1 LGKTSLVTLRVIFG
15 LVAAFRAV
23 FIYGEVAAAET
34 WQPQLPRGREEVR
47 ALPPA
52 SVVIR
57 A

>member
-1 LGKTSLVTLRVIFG
+1 MALRVIFG

-23 FIYGEVAAAET
+23 FIYGEVAAAEA
-34 WQPQLPRGREEVR
+34 WQPQLPRPREEVR

-52 SVVIR
+52 SMVVQ

>member
-1 LGKTSLVTLRVIFG
+1 VTLRVIFG

-23 FIYGEVAAAET
+23 FIYGEVAAAEA
-34 WQPQLPRGREEVR
+34 WQPQLPRPREEVR
-47 ALPPA
+47 ALPQA